1 MVEHIKDTSCNGDC
15 GGTCNICCLF
25 ICKVCGL
32 YEGSLT
38 TECPGVPSYK
48 DHAAK
53 VYAGLEDFIDGKWV
67 EKKPEEQWNGN
78 H

>member
-1 MVEHIKDTSCNGDC
+1 
-15 GGTCNICCLF
+15 
-25 ICKVCGL
+25 VCGL

-53 VYAGLEDFIDGKWV
+53 VYAGLEDFIDGKWI